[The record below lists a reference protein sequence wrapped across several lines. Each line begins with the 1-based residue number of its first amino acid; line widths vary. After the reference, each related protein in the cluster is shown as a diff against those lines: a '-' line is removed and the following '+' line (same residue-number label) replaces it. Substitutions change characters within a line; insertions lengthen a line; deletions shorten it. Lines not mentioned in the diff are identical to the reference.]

1 MFYFKCNIL
10 ANIIIINGNE
20 NQTTMIIIII
30 ESLIKHR
37 HKNTLNVKLMIVN

>member
-10 ANIIIINGNE
+10 ANIIIYGNE

-30 ESLIKHR
+30 ESLIKLR